1 MEVVDA
7 KQQAKL
13 ILKEMMDQHP
23 GDPDLIAI
31 WDVWFERMAD
41 GVHLVYLTPAQL
53 AELKQRFDEAYA
65 ELHAFALTTL
75 LVLVLSTVNSPRNER
90 RHPLR
95 LYSNILVSGLLKK
108 PGRPVRNG
116 SLALAISEGRSR
128 EKSAI
133 SRFL

>member
-13 ILKEMMDQHP
+13 ILKEIMDQHR

-65 ELHAFALTTL
+65 ELHAT
-75 LVLVLSTVNSPRNER
+75 
-90 RHPLR
+90 
-95 LYSNILVSGLLKK
+95 
-108 PGRPVRNG
+108 
-116 SLALAISEGRSR
+116 SR
-128 EKSAI
+128 
-133 SRFL
+133 